1 MVVTLSSLHKP
12 DINLLLVINI
22 AIQYSRI
29 MTINYGKRM
38 GDTDFRKL
46 SAELSE
52 KGFLIC
58 HLMNVADSA
67 DFGFIATEKTKISY
81 DIVDGDEYIMS
92 VDYRHTASYIKA
104 GFSKVMPNI
113 DFNRVSTA
121 TTKKVWAEPKGDT
134 VVFTGH
140 TDGNKNNYNDYGI
153 NNLKYYDDVYMR
165 TQVTN
170 GYEGLTLKFTVTWDC
185 ITIQRKEMI
194 EEMMVQEVL
203 ADMGRL
209 QKVFEGRLKL
219 KKFGYDINDVTIN
232 CHFDAK
238 TESRSECT
246 PDIVKQ
252 VRDARKGV

>member
-29 MTINYGKRM
+29 MKINYGKRM

-46 SAELSE
+46 CAELSE

-58 HLMNVADSA
+58 HYMNVADSA
-67 DFGFIATEKTKISY
+67 DFGFLATERTKISY
-81 DIVDGDEYIMS
+81 DIVDGDEHIMS

-113 DFNRVSTA
+113 DFNRVN
-121 TTKKVWAEPKGDT
+121 TTTTRKVWAEPKGDT
-134 VVFTGH
+134 VVFTGA
-140 TDGNKNNYNDYGI
+140 TDGKKNNYNEYGI

-185 ITIQRKEMI
+185 LTIQRKEMI

-246 PDIVKQ
+246 PDIIKQ
-252 VRDARKGV
+252 VRDARRGV

>member
-1 MVVTLSSLHKP
+1 MVVTLTSLHKH
-12 DINLLLVINI
+12 DINLLLVIKI

-46 SAELSE
+46 CAELSE
-52 KGFLIC
+52 KGFLVS
-58 HLMNVADSA
+58 HSHYEADSA
-67 DFGFIATEKTKISY
+67 DFGFIATEKKTTSY
-81 DIVDGDEYIMS
+81 DIVNGDKQILS
-92 VDYRHTASYIKA
+92 VKYLHIAEKIQK
-104 GFSKVMPNI
+104 GFSAILPDIEYNMVHT
-113 DFNRVSTA
+113 V

-134 VVFTGH
+134 VVFTGT
-140 TDGNKNNYNDYGI
+140 TDGRKNNYNEYGI
-153 NNLKYYDDVYMR
+153 NNLKYSDDVYMR

-170 GYEGLTLKFTVTWDC
+170 GYGGLTLKFKVTWDC

-194 EEMMVQEVL
+194 EEMMVREVL